1 MVLGRVV
8 HYAVDAV
15 LISTVFAGVRRS
27 SGFAPETN
35 GISDPTIR
43 SLAERFLSIGESVF
57 DMVQGT
63 AVNSAY
69 FKRDSKR

>member
-15 LISTVFAGVRRS
+15 LLSTVIAGVRRS
-27 SGFAPETN
+27 SGFTPETSA
-35 GISDPTIR
+35 ISDPTIR
-43 SLAERFLSIGESVF
+43 SLADRFLGVGESVF
-57 DMVQGT
+57 DMMQGT

-69 FKRDSKR
+69 FKRDTKR